1 MDVRPLAREDV
12 RMTRAPPPSLWK
24 VFGST
29 FVFGLFFGLFFG
41 LYVVP
46 AIFVVGWIFGLL
58 LDWMFG

>member
-1 MDVRPLAREDV
+1 
-12 RMTRAPPPSLWK
+12 MTRAPPPSLWK